1 VSDPEGGR
9 FARAEGGRA
18 EQPSLEAPL
27 GAILAGGRGARL
39 GGAKAM
45 AEAGGRPL
53 LAWALDALRESVTDV
68 VVIAK
73 ESTPLPDCDA
83 PIHRDEPADF
93 HPRHGLVSALRRAR
107 GRPVVVVPC
116 DMPLVPPA
124 LLDVLFDV
132 VAGGAPAAIP
142 RTEGRVHPLCA
153 AYAPSVLRDLE
164 AADPDEPL
172 TVTLD
177 RLGAVVLDADAAA
190 DRMLNVNTRADL
202 AVAEILLRRR

>member
-1 VSDPEGGR
+1 MSGPEAGR
-9 FARAEGGRA
+9 SGRA
-18 EQPSLEAPL
+18 ERPLPL

-39 GGAKAM
+39 GGAKAT
-45 AEAGGRPL
+45 AEAYGRPL
-53 LAWALDALRESVTDV
+53 LAWSLDALREAVDEV

-73 ESTPLPDCDA
+73 EATPLPPCDV
-83 PIHRDEPADF
+83 PIHRDEPEDF
-93 HPRHGLVSALRRAR
+93 HPRHGIVSALRRAE

-124 LLDVLFDV
+124 LLEVLLDV
-132 VAGGAPAAIP
+132 VEDGAPAAMP

-153 AYAPSVLRDLE
+153 AYAPGILRDLE
-164 AADPDEPL
+164 AADPDEAL

-177 RLGAVVLDADAAA
+177 RLGAVTLSADAAA

-202 AVAEILLRRR
+202 ALAEILLSRR

>member
-1 VSDPEGGR
+1 MTDPEGGR
-9 FARAEGGRA
+9 FARAAR
-18 EQPSLEAPL
+18 PRPEAPL

-39 GGAKAM
+39 GGAKAT
-45 AEAGGRPL
+45 AEAAGRPL
-53 LAWALDALRESVTDV
+53 LAWALDALRESVADV

-73 ESTPLPDCDA
+73 QATPLPPCDA
-83 PIHRDEPADF
+83 PVHRDEPEDF
-93 HPRHGLVSALRRAR
+93 HPRHGLVSALRRAG

-124 LLDVLFDV
+124 LLDVLLDV
-132 VAGGAPAAIP
+132 VADGAAAAIP

-153 AYAPSVLRDLE
+153 AYAPSVLHDLE
-164 AADPDEPL
+164 SAAPDEAL